1 MSDPADGGVNL
12 GGAVM
17 LTISRQNFA
26 FDFFYVRFLV
36 RRFHGLRETTPE
48 WKLRGKEKNSFR
60 TDYCALPRNL
70 PQHLGVSREFLQKRK
85 QAFDGFDWPMAG
97 QASPDRIDLL
107 QVVSRDQ

>member
-48 WKLRGKEKNSFR
+48 WSFAVR
-60 TDYCALPRNL
+60 RKIRSAFALPRNL
-70 PQHLGVSREFLQKRK
+70 PQHLGVSREFLQKRQ

-97 QASPDRIDLL
+97 QASPNRIDLL